1 MREFIELMRE
11 KGEVTDIDQP
21 VDIRFEAPKMAAKTD
36 KLLFFH
42 NAAGHR
48 AVMNVT
54 ATRTAL
60 SLALGI
66 KESEIVKELAAREC
80 RGRVV
85 EEGDLKMDK
94 ADLIV
99 DPCHDT
105 FSEGCGPLYHIG
117 NCIFTIRRR

>member
-1 MREFIELMRE
+1 M
-11 KGEVTDIDQP
+11 KQGEVTDIDQP

-54 ATRTAL
+54 ATRKAL

-66 KESEIVKELAAREC
+66 KESEIVKDLVDEGMRRPCC
-80 RGRVV
+80 RGR
-85 EEGDLKMDK
+85 
-94 ADLIV
+94 
-99 DPCHDT
+99 
-105 FSEGCGPLYHIG
+105 GPEDEQGRPLVR
-117 NCIFTIRRR
+117 FPS